1 MAAGSEMI
9 SGSPMM
15 WGLFTL
21 FVVGALAID
30 LGVLNRKAHTPTFRE
45 AALWCLVWFI
55 LAMAFCAGLYDR
67 IGHETAASFLAG
79 YLVELSLSVDNLFV
93 FIMVFEFFRVEQ
105 KHQHRV
111 LFWGIIGAVIL
122 RAIFIFA
129 GLEMIERFHWLL
141 YVMGAFLI
149 FIGIKMMVKGGDSD
163 EDFGES
169 TVVKVL
175 KKIIPLSK
183 NQPGAAFFVKEK
195 GRWLGTPLFLVLVAV
210 DVVDVIFA
218 VDSIPAVIAITRDPF
233 IVFTSNIFAILGL
246 RSMFFLISGVM
257 NLFRFLAHGVS
268 VILIFIGVKMLTADY
283 YHIPV
288 TMTLSFMILVLFVSI
303 FLSVMFK
310 EKKKK

>member
-1 MAAGSEMI
+1 MI
-9 SGSPMM
+9 TGSPTM

-21 FVVGALAID
+21 FVVGALALD
-30 LGVLNRKAHTPTFRE
+30 LGVLNRKAHTPSFRE

-67 IGHETAASFLAG
+67 VGPEPAASFLAG

-93 FIMVFEFFRVEQ
+93 FIMVFEFFKVLP

-122 RAIFIFA
+122 RAMFIFA
-129 GLEMIERFHWLL
+129 GLEIIERFHWIL
-141 YVMGAFLI
+141 YIMGAFLI
-149 FIGIKMMVKGGDSD
+149 FIGFKMMIKGGGDD
-163 EDFGES
+163 NEDFGES
-169 TVVKVL
+169 RTVKIL

-183 NQPGAAFFVKEK
+183 NQPGERFFVKEG
-195 GRWLGTPLFLVLVAV
+195 GRWLGTPLFLVLVVV

-246 RSMFFLISGVM
+246 RSMFFLIAGIM
-257 NLFRFLAHGVS
+257 NLFRFLAQGVS

-288 TMTLSFMILVLFVSI
+288 SATLSFMILVLFVSI
-303 FLSVMFK
+303 FLSIVFK
-310 EKKKK
+310 EKK